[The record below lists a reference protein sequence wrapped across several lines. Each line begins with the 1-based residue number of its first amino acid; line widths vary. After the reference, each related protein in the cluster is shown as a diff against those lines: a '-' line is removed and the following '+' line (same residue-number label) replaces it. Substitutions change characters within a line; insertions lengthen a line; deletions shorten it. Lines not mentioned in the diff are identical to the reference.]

1 MKKLVFLVA
10 MISAFAANAACYG
23 TGTYQTCTDNSGN
36 SYSVNRIGDS
46 TYMQGRNADTGSTW
60 SQQTQRIGGSSFTT
74 GRDADGNAWN
84 STTIQSP
91 GGSTTYGTD
100 SNGRS
105 FTRTCNQFGC
115 F

>member
-1 MKKLVFLVA
+1 MKIITCAVLLIASLSAQATCVGSGA
-10 MISAFAANAACYG
+10 ISY
-23 TGTYQTCTDNSGN
+23 CTDSSGN
-36 SYSVNRIGDS
+36 SYTVNRIGES

-74 GRDADGNAWN
+74 GRDADGNTWN
-84 STTIQSP
+84 STTIKTP
-91 GGSTTYGTD
+91 GGSSTSGTD